1 MTAFRTAHLLFT
13 VPAMAI
19 DRWLNSLAREIR
31 RYEPAGPRS
40 DYAKLAARLRYAPPH
55 VQLGA
60 TAGPALTLFPDQQSQ
75 AVHFFGA
82 GLTMLI
88 CGAWLAACLDR
99 KQPEKK

>member
-1 MTAFRTAHLLFT
+1 MLEKSGDTNPLA
-13 VPAMAI
+13 PEAI
-19 DRWLNSLAREIR
+19 MPSWPLGS
-31 RYEPAGPRS
+31 
-40 DYAKLAARLRYAPPH
+40 APPH